1 MLNEINLQG
10 PCTGDSGGPLY
21 VDHGYGNRK
30 QITIEGIVSGGV
42 GACGSNQARLYT
54 RVSAHK
60 EWIDCVVEGINEN
73 MPKEDIEAEC
83 LPMDDEGWM
92 IRQDDIFGD
101 KKEEDDIYGQ
111 EEIFSTLFK

>member
-1 MLNEINLQG
+1 M
-10 PCTGDSGGPLY
+10 
-21 VDHGYGNRK
+21 
-30 QITIEGIVSGGV
+30 
-42 GACGSNQARLYT
+42 
-54 RVSAHK
+54 
-60 EWIDCVVEGINEN
+60 VEGINEN

-111 EEIFSTLFK
+111 EEIFSTLF